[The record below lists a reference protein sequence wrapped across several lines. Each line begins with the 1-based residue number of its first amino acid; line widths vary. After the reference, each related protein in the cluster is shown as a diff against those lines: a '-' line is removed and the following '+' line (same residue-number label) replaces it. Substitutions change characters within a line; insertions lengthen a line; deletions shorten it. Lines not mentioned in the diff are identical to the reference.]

1 MTYIAGTS
9 LTWGGG
15 LPDILI
21 SDPGRKVYFFVEM
34 LGALWPALVGLL
46 VLLVLGAPLAW
57 LMGLRKL
64 WLCAVTPAF
73 AMTVISV
80 ATVLSGWLGVAWTIL
95 PALITMIVIGGL
107 IILVRA
113 LAGVRPTP
121 SVRSDGIA
129 KWTIGTLAVV
139 AIVLTVQVSMVIGA
153 PEAISQTF
161 DNVFHLNAIRYIT
174 DTGIVSPLQIGQ
186 MTSPNGG
193 VAFYPSEWHAFAA
206 LIVQLSGAGVALAI
220 NAQTLIISAV
230 IWPLGAVLLAR
241 VLIGSSRSV
250 TVASGIISAAVPAF
264 PLLPMD
270 YGVLYP
276 YQLALALLPVA
287 LAATAS
293 AFQIG
298 WRDLVMP
305 WWWWCVVAIGTIPG
319 LAGAH
324 PGGFVGWLALSFPMV
339 VWSLIRLWRSGT
351 AWRNRLLPIVL
362 LIGYGMVGIALL
374 KLLRPPLPTR
384 QWPTVLDLPSAVGSA
399 LSVQLY
405 YNGAAWLV
413 AASVVLGL
421 YWTIRE
427 RRAGPLIA
435 ATMWLIG
442 GALFVIVI
450 ASTWGTL
457 RDALTGSWYNNW
469 PRLASLFAIA
479 LLPIA
484 AFGLACTGKATL
496 DFLFGVL
503 RLRAA
508 PVTRAVLTVGAA
520 VIALC
525 AFNLTVMPVAMA
537 AAHASF
543 VMNAKSPLLSDD
555 ELTLLKRLDD
565 VVPEGT
571 TIAGNPYTGAGLAY
585 AISGRDVLMRHILVE
600 VSEETAEIN
609 DHLTDADDNAA
620 VCQAI
625 EDLDAWYVLDFGK
638 REVHG
643 GSNPLPGLV
652 DLEHSSAVR
661 LIDSEGDAKLY
672 EVVAC
677 GRQ

>member
-1 MTYIAGTS
+1 M
-9 LTWGGG
+9 
-15 LPDILI
+15 PDILI

-34 LGALWPALVGLL
+34 LGALWPALMGLV

-57 LMGLRKL
+57 LMGLRRL
-64 WLCAVTPAF
+64 WLFAVTPAF
-73 AMTVISV
+73 AMTVIGI
-80 ATVLSGWLGVAWTIL
+80 ATVFSGWLRVAWTIL
-95 PALITMIVIGGL
+95 PALLTMIVIGAL
-107 IILVRA
+107 IVAVRA
-113 LAGVRPTP
+113 LAGLRPAP
-121 SVRSDGIA
+121 GVRSPGLA
-129 KWTIGTLAVV
+129 KWTIGTLVVVAVV
-139 AIVLTVQVSMVIGA
+139 LAVQVSMVIGA

-161 DNVFHLNAIRYIT
+161 DNVFHLNAIRYVT
-174 DTGIVSPLQIGQ
+174 DTGIVSPLELGR

-193 VAFYPSEWHAFAA
+193 VGFYPSAWHAFAA
-206 LIVQLSGAGVALAI
+206 LIVQLSGVGVAVAI

-241 VLIGSSRSV
+241 VLLGASRSV
-250 TVASGIISAAVPAF
+250 TVASGVISAAVPAF
-264 PLLPMD
+264 PLLPMH

-293 AFQIG
+293 ALRIG
-298 WRDLVMP
+298 WRDLVVP
-305 WWWWCVVAIGTIPG
+305 WWWWCVVIVGTIPG
-319 LAGAH
+319 LALSH

-339 VWSLIRLWRSGT
+339 LWGIIRMWRSSAG
-351 AWRNRLLPIVL
+351 WRRRLVPLAL
-362 LIGYGMVGIALL
+362 LIGYGVIGVVLL

-384 QWPTVLDLPSAVGSA
+384 QWPTVLDVPSALGSA

-405 YNGAAWLV
+405 YNGAAWFV
-413 AASVVLGL
+413 AASVLLGL
-421 YWTIRE
+421 YWTVRE
-427 RRAGPLIA
+427 RRTGAIIA
-435 ATMWLIG
+435 TMMWLIG
-442 GALFVIVI
+442 AVLFVLVI
-450 ASTWGTL
+450 ASSWGTI

-469 PRLASLFAIA
+469 PRLASLFVVA

-484 AFGLACTGKATL
+484 ALGLARTGRAAL
-496 DFLFGVL
+496 EFLFRVL
-503 RLRAA
+503 RLRARPTA
-508 PVTRAVLTVGAA
+508 RAILTIAA
-520 VIALC
+520 AIVALC
-525 AFNLTVMPVAMA
+525 AFNLTVMPAAVAS
-537 AAHASF
+537 AHSSF
-543 VMNAKSPLLSDD
+543 VMNEKSPLLSDD
-555 ELTLLKRLDD
+555 ELALLTRLDD
-565 VVPEGT
+565 VVPEGA

-585 AISGRDVLMRHILVE
+585 AISGRDVLMRHILVQ
-600 VSEETAEIN
+600 VSDEMAEIN
-609 DHLTDADDNAA
+609 DHLSDAEDDPA

-625 EDLDAWYVLDFGK
+625 EDLDVWYVLDFGK